1 MSRVRFYATR
11 HSLILGLI
19 LFATLL
25 AAVNYDNNLVYL
37 ILFWLVGMAVVS
49 GVYSH
54 RNLASITV
62 KPGASWPV
70 FAGSDLRFTL
80 QVHNASRQPVS
91 ALALRVPLDGKEV
104 TAFLD
109 EIAPGDTELVELV
122 APVPKRGVYRL
133 ETATVESEFP
143 LGILG
148 VRREA
153 TLHQPYIVYPAL
165 QGDNPFPDIVF
176 DAQDQDAGSRS
187 GGDDFYGVRAYLP
200 GEPQRHI
207 DWKAVAR
214 GMPMMVKQFTGG
226 GAGRLWFPWQALDG
240 LETEARLSQL
250 AQWIV
255 QADEQNL
262 FYGLLLP
269 GQQYEPDKGKEH
281 RHHLLTALA
290 RFQSGK
296 ERRS

>member
-11 HSLILGLI
+11 HSLVLGLI
-19 LFATLL
+19 LIATLL

-49 GVYSH
+49 SVYS
-54 RNLASITV
+54 RQNLVAVTV

-80 QVHNASRQPVS
+80 QVHNGSRQPIS
-91 ALALRVPLDGKEV
+91 ALALRVPINGEEV

-109 EIAPGDTELVELV
+109 EVAPGDTELVELV
-122 APVPKRGVYRL
+122 APVPVRGIYRL
-133 ETATVESEFP
+133 PSVTVESEFP
-143 LGILG
+143 LGIIG
-148 VRREA
+148 VRREEP
-153 TLHQPYIVYPAL
+153 LQQPYIVYPEL
-165 QGDNPFPDIVF
+165 KGDYPFPDIVY
-176 DAQDQDAGSRS
+176 DAQDQDSGTRS

-226 GAGRLWFPWQALDG
+226 GAGRLWFPWSALDG
-240 LETEARLSQL
+240 LDTEARLSQL
-250 AQWIV
+250 AQWII
-255 QADEQNL
+255 QADEENL

-269 GQQYEPDKGKEH
+269 GQQFEPNKGKEH
-281 RHHLLTALA
+281 RHRLLTALA
-290 RFQSGK
+290 GFQRGK
-296 ERRS
+296 GETT

>member
-11 HSLILGLI
+11 HSLVLGLI
-19 LFATLL
+19 LLATLL

-49 GVYSH
+49 SVYSH
-54 RNLASITV
+54 RNLASVTV
-62 KPGASWPV
+62 RPGASWPV

-80 QVHNASRQPVS
+80 QVHNSSRQPIS
-91 ALALRVPLDGKEV
+91 ALALRVPMDGQEV

-109 EIAPGDTELVELV
+109 EVAPGDTELVELV
-122 APVPKRGVYRL
+122 APAPRRGLYNI
-133 ETATVESEFP
+133 ESATLESEFP
-143 LGILG
+143 LGIIG
-148 VRREA
+148 VRTEA
-153 TLHQPYIVYPAL
+153 LLRQPYIVYPAL
-165 QGDNPFPDIVF
+165 KGDSPFPDIVY
-176 DAQDQDAGSRS
+176 DAQDQDAGTRS

-226 GAGRLWFPWQALDG
+226 GAGRLWFPWKALDG
-240 LETEARLSQL
+240 LDPESRLSQL
-250 AQWIV
+250 AKWIV
-255 QADEQNL
+255 EADEENL

-269 GQQYEPDKGKEH
+269 GQQFEPDKGKEH
-281 RHHLLTALA
+281 RHRLLTALA
-290 RFQSGK
+290 GFQMKK
-296 ERRS
+296 EKAS